1 MVCYSCV
8 NTQMMNAK
16 LSTTT
21 EVSDSLVTLLLN
33 CHIVQLA
40 PALHDT
46 ICILLHSQKL
56 TLPQVLLRLLL
67 SENPARNLFL
77 FFGFIITW
85 KVRERD
91 CLKKGQT
98 NQNQLVSNQHQ
109 ILYNSHERN

>member
-40 PALHDT
+40 PDWHDT
-46 ICILLHSQKL
+46 ICILLH
-56 TLPQVLLRLLL
+56 
-67 SENPARNLFL
+67 
-77 FFGFIITW
+77 
-85 KVRERD
+85 
-91 CLKKGQT
+91 
-98 NQNQLVSNQHQ
+98 
-109 ILYNSHERN
+109 